1 MKDGAQEPLELKLA
15 QLPRE
20 LAPPDNLWPAIV
32 REIARPPHRLR
43 PLAFASAAAAAS
55 ACLATA
61 LTWAV
66 LHGRGAHTAIAPVAA
81 TRTVSF
87 DEPRDAGYLAARTAL
102 QQTFRERL
110 ALLDPDT
117 RAQIEASLALIHR
130 AHEEIRKALEA
141 APDNPVLEHLL
152 QSTWHDEF
160 DLYDDVVRT
169 TQPTLA
175 RS

>member
-15 QLPRE
+15 KLPRE

-32 REIARPPHRLR
+32 REIARPPRRVR

-66 LHGRGAHTAIAPVAA
+66 LHGRGAHTAIVPVVA

-87 DEPRDAGYLAARTAL
+87 DEPRDAGYLAARAAL

-117 RAQIEASLALIHR
+117 RAQIEGSLAVIHR
-130 AHEEIRKALEA
+130 AHEDIRKALEA
-141 APDNPVLEHLL
+141 APGNPVLEHLL

>member
-1 MKDGAQEPLELKLA
+1 MKDGAQEPLALTLA
-15 QLPRE
+15 KLPRE

-32 REIARPPHRLR
+32 REIARPPRRVR
-43 PLAFASAAAAAS
+43 PLVFASAAAVAS

-61 LTWAV
+61 LIWAV
-66 LHGRGAHTAIAPVAA
+66 LHGRGAQPAIVPVAA

-110 ALLDPDT
+110 ALLDPGT
-117 RAQIEASLALIHR
+117 RAQIEASLAVIHR

>member
-1 MKDGAQEPLELKLA
+1 MKDAAQESLDFELAKLS
-15 QLPRE
+15 RE
-20 LAPPDNLWPAIV
+20 LAPPDNLWPAVV
-32 REIARPPHRLR
+32 REIARPPRRVR
-43 PLAFASAAAAAS
+43 PLAFASAAAIAS
-55 ACLATA
+55 ACVATA

-81 TRTVSF
+81 ARTVSF
-87 DEPRDAGYLAARTAL
+87 DEPRDAGYLVARASL

-110 ALLDPDT
+110 ALLDPGT
-117 RAQIEASLALIHR
+117 RAQIEASLAVIHR
-130 AHEEIRKALEA
+130 AHEEIRTALEA

-175 RS
+175 RN

>member
-1 MKDGAQEPLELKLA
+1 MKDGAQEPLELRLA
-15 QLPRE
+15 KLPRE

-32 REIARPPHRLR
+32 REIARPPRRVR
-43 PLAFASAAAAAS
+43 PLAFAAAAAS

-61 LTWAV
+61 LTWVV
-66 LHGRGAHTAIAPVAA
+66 LHGRGAHPATAPLVAA
-81 TRTVSF
+81 RTVSF
-87 DEPRDAGYLAARTAL
+87 DEPRDAAYLAARTAL
-102 QQTFRERL
+102 EQTFRERL
-110 ALLDPDT
+110 ALLDPGT
-117 RAQIEASLALIHR
+117 RTQIEASLAVIHR
-130 AHEEIRKALEA
+130 AHEDVRKALEA

-175 RS
+175 RN

>member
-1 MKDGAQEPLELKLA
+1 MKDGAQEPIELKLA
-15 QLPRE
+15 KLPRE

-32 REIARPPHRLR
+32 REIARRPRRVRPP
-43 PLAFASAAAAAS
+43 AFASAATAAA
-55 ACLATA
+55 ACLAA
-61 LTWAV
+61 LTWVV
-66 LHGRGAHTAIAPVAA
+66 LHGRGAHPAMAPAVAA
-81 TRTVSF
+81 RTVSF
-87 DEPRDAGYLAARTAL
+87 DEPRDEGYVAARTAL

-110 ALLDPDT
+110 ALLDPGT
-117 RAQIEASLALIHR
+117 RTQIETSVAVIHR

-141 APDNPVLEHLL
+141 APDNAVLEHLL

-175 RS
+175 RN

>member
-1 MKDGAQEPLELKLA
+1 MKDGTQEPIELKLA
-15 QLPRE
+15 KLPRE
-20 LAPPDNLWPAIV
+20 LAPPDSLWPAIR
-32 REIARPPHRLR
+32 REIVRPTRRAGPFV
-43 PLAFASAAAAAS
+43 FASAAAAAC

-61 LTWAV
+61 VTWAV
-66 LHGRGAHTAIAPVAA
+66 LHGRDAHTVVAPVVP
-81 TRTVSF
+81 TRAPSF
-87 DEPRDAGYLAARTAL
+87 DEPRDAGYLATRAAL

-110 ALLDPDT
+110 ALLDPAT
-117 RAQIEASLALIHR
+117 RAQIEASLAVIHR
-130 AHEEIRKALEA
+130 AHEEIRNALEA

-175 RS
+175 RN

>member
-15 QLPRE
+15 KLPRE
-20 LAPPDNLWPAIV
+20 LSPPDNLWPAII
-32 REIARPPHRLR
+32 REIARPPRRVR
-43 PLAFASAAAAAS
+43 PLVFAQPPPLPPAGHRVDLGGAA
-55 ACLATA
+55 
-61 LTWAV
+61 
-66 LHGRGAHTAIAPVAA
+66 RPDAHTDAAPVAA
-81 TRTVSF
+81 ARAVSF
-87 DEPRDAGYLAARTAL
+87 DEPRDARYLATRAAL

-110 ALLDPDT
+110 ALLDPAT
-117 RAQIEASLALIHR
+117 RAQIEASLSVIRR
-130 AHEEIRKALEA
+130 AHDEIRKALEA

>member
-15 QLPRE
+15 KLPRE
-20 LAPPDNLWPAIV
+20 LSPPDNLWPAIM
-32 REIARPPHRLR
+32 REIARPPRRVR
-43 PLAFASAAAAAS
+43 PLVFAAAAAS

-66 LHGRGAHTAIAPVAA
+66 LHGRDAHTDAAPVAA
-81 TRTVSF
+81 ARAVSF
-87 DEPRDAGYLAARTAL
+87 DEPRDARYLATRAAL

-110 ALLDPDT
+110 ALLDPAT
-117 RAQIEASLALIHR
+117 RAQIEASLSVIHR
-130 AHEEIRKALEA
+130 AHDEIRKALEA